1 MIRIKA
7 QCGVY
12 AYKRAY
18 EPICPKCH
26 ITMSFF
32 RGCYPRLLPV
42 RTYDC
47 EACGYVFT
55 EVEGF
60 ADEERAMTLDL
71 RADSEAM
78 PLQ

>member
-1 MIRIKA
+1 
-7 QCGVY
+7 
-12 AYKRAY
+12 
-18 EPICPKCH
+18 
-26 ITMSFF
+26 MSFF